1 MVDFV
6 LYVILIDMVFLT
18 VCVIFLSKFYRFGFG
33 SASGFVAIWTIL
45 GFWLWIRIRGKLMRI
60 RYSAING
67 NLIVIK
73 LCGLFY
79 FTA

>member
-1 MVDFV
+1 MIDFV
-6 LYVILIDMVFLT
+6 LYVILIDMDFLT
-18 VCVIFLSKFYRFGFG
+18 VCVIFLSKFYLFGFG

-45 GFWLWIRIRGKLMRI
+45 GFWFWIRIRGKLMRI

>member
-1 MVDFV
+1 MIDFV

-18 VCVIFLSKFYRFGFG
+18 VCVIFLSKFSLFGFG

-67 NLIVIK
+67 NLIVSK